1 MQPMQKAARL
11 IAALAEERYMTQAT
25 TPEDYPFIARLL
37 ENGYAV
43 SLGGGAGERG
53 WVTVCDEGGGLIMFE
68 KGKMTSQQ
76 VMEKLERYA
85 QELLDDGMRNDEING
100 VRERI
105 WSD

>member
-1 MQPMQKAARL
+1 MGVPGGASRRL
-11 IAALAEERYMTQAT
+11 VCGA
-25 TPEDYPFIARLL
+25 DFIARLL
-37 ENGYAV
+37 ENGYDV
-43 SLGGGAGERG
+43 SLGGDAEERA

-68 KGKMTSQQ
+68 KGKMSARQ

-85 QELLDDGMRNDEING
+85 QELLDDGNDEING

>member
-1 MQPMQKAARL
+1 
-11 IAALAEERYMTQAT
+11 MTQLST
-25 TPEDYPFIARLL
+25 SEDYPFIARLL
-37 ENGYAV
+37 KSGYDV
-43 SLGGGAGERG
+43 SLGGGAGERA

-68 KGKMTSQQ
+68 KGKMNARQ
-76 VMEKLERYA
+76 VMEKLDRYA

>member
-1 MQPMQKAARL
+1 M
-11 IAALAEERYMTQAT
+11 
-25 TPEDYPFIARLL
+25 
-37 ENGYAV
+37 
-43 SLGGGAGERG
+43 
-53 WVTVCDEGGGLIMFE
+53 IMFE
-68 KGKMTSQQ
+68 KGKMTAQQ

>member
-1 MQPMQKAARL
+1 MSQPSTS
-11 IAALAEERYMTQAT
+11 EEHPY
-25 TPEDYPFIARLL
+25 IARLL
-37 ENGYAV
+37 HNGYDV
-43 SLGGGAGERG
+43 SLGGGTGERA
-53 WVTVCDEGGGLIMFE
+53 WVTVCDEGGALIMFE
-68 KGKMTSQQ
+68 KGKMTAQQ